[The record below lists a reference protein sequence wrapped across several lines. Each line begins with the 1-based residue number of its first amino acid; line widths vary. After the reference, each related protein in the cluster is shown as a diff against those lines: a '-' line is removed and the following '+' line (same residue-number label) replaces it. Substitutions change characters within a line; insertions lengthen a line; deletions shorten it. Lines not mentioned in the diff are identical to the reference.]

1 MKDDQWKSS
10 QPARCYL
17 PTLLELK
24 TQHLPSSLLIEFS
37 ILVWPTHLLCFFPF
51 VTIIGHHFFFNS
63 PQQRGSLKRTEI
75 FQVSIAKK
83 WFSDNRNR
91 SGKNKWFNVFR
102 YLPISYP
109 LFHIMSLMNQSW
121 DIHWKSMNSLCH
133 AYPWCIHKCTCKEF
147 KFLIWIKIQCNM
159 YNIGCAV
166 PESKKKECKYIQS
179 TSLMQFQSSV

>member
-1 MKDDQWKSS
+1 M
-10 QPARCYL
+10 L
-17 PTLLELK
+17 PPYSIRVENPTSPIFFTDWIFYFGLAYSLTL
-24 TQHLPSSLLIEFS
+24 
-37 ILVWPTHLLCFFPF
+37 FFPF
-51 VTIIGHHFFFNS
+51 CHHYRTPIFLFNS

-109 LFHIMSLMNQSW
+109 LFYIMSLMNQSW

-166 PESKKKECKYIQS
+166 PESKKKNVS
-179 TSLMQFQSSV
+179 TYKVHL

>member
-1 MKDDQWKSS
+1 ML
-10 QPARCYL
+10 L
-17 PTLLELK
+17 PYSIRVENPTSPIFFTDWIFYFGLAYSLTL
-24 TQHLPSSLLIEFS
+24 
-37 ILVWPTHLLCFFPF
+37 FFPF
-51 VTIIGHHFFFNS
+51 CHHYRTPIFLFNS

-166 PESKKKECKYIQS
+166 PESKKKNVS
-179 TSLMQFQSSV
+179 TYKVHL

>member
-1 MKDDQWKSS
+1 M
-10 QPARCYL
+10 L
-17 PTLLELK
+17 PPYSIRVENPTSPIFFTDWIFYFGLAYSLTL
-24 TQHLPSSLLIEFS
+24 
-37 ILVWPTHLLCFFPF
+37 FFPF
-51 VTIIGHHFFFNS
+51 CHHYRTPFFFNS

-166 PESKKKECKYIQS
+166 RK
-179 TSLMQFQSSV
+179 